1 MILDIHLYKDLY
13 CSVLAPNIIWK
24 CQFLR
29 NKSRCTLSYPHL
41 AKEFYYHVAISFRV
55 KKITSK
61 YICSIATIYN
71 LHVLRKQ
78 KQGGWKLIFY
88 GGGQV
93 SINPKNNGDW
103 HRPSLARA
111 DSSTPPQ
118 TSRIPPP

>member
-1 MILDIHLYKDLY
+1 MEINLDVH
-13 CSVLAPNIIWK
+13 CH
-24 CQFLR
+24 
-29 NKSRCTLSYPHL
+29 TPHL

-93 SINPKNNGDW
+93 SINPQKKGG
-103 HRPSLARA
+103 
-111 DSSTPPQ
+111 
-118 TSRIPPP
+118 